1 MLVDYGRRMGG
12 ELDRIGA
19 AELRSAMAWWLES
32 GVDVITGGESGGW
45 LKPDALPG
53 AAPAKPSAPVEA
65 PQPSRPALPE
75 TLEAFTGWLSEAAD
89 LPFAERSARRVL
101 PLGAE
106 APPLMLLGDMPAP
119 DGNPD
124 EGPIGG
130 DAWVLMQRM
139 LAAAGIDAAQAYRAT
154 LSCFHRISGLGR
166 GPELQACAD
175 LARRHI
181 ALVKPANLLLL
192 GDAPCR
198 ALLGK
203 PLAAARGHVQKIE
216 GVRTIATFHPSF
228 LIMHP
233 LQKEAAWSDLLLLT
247 EPE

>member
-1 MLVDYGRRMGG
+1 MLVDYGSWMGG
-12 ELDRIGA
+12 ELDLIGT
-19 AELRSAMAWWLES
+19 AELRSALGWWLES
-32 GVDVITGGESGGW
+32 GVDVITADEPGGW
-45 LKPDALPG
+45 LKPAAPVAEPMAATAVPISTEQPSPRALPD
-53 AAPAKPSAPVEA
+53 
-65 PQPSRPALPE
+65 
-75 TLEAFTGWLSEAAD
+75 TLEDFTRWLSEAAD

-101 PLGAE
+101 PTGTE
-106 APPLMLLGDMPAP
+106 AAALMLLGDMPAP
-119 DGNPD
+119 DGD
-124 EGPIGG
+124 SAEGPIAGE
-130 DAWVLMQRM
+130 AWVLLQRM
-139 LAAAGIDAAQAYRAT
+139 LAAAGIDPAQTYRAS

-181 ALVKPANLLLL
+181 GLVRPANLLLL